1 MKKTLC
7 SLSALGSL
15 LVLSGLLTVQAE
27 ESSSNETKLGW
38 STSAEL
44 GAITTSGNTKGT
56 SITGKIDS
64 KQELEQ
70 WSNDYTFSAFFK
82 RDETEADDGQTIVE
96 TSAEKYAASA
106 KGGYKLNKD
115 TARLF
120 VFGSHVDDRFGA
132 YTEYT
137 TLAIGYGDELFKTDT
152 MSLEGEVGPGY
163 YRGKTDLEETENGM
177 IVRGAATYRWQISE
191 SARFKQTVSL
201 EYGEDNRRSI
211 AESSLT
217 AKING
222 RMQMKAAFLVQ
233 NDSKV
238 PVGKKK
244 TDTQTSLTFVYS
256 F

>member
-1 MKKTLC
+1 MKKTLFPLLALS
-7 SLSALGSL
+7 SLM
-15 LVLSGLLTVQAE
+15 TVQAE
-27 ESSSNETKLGW
+27 ESPANDVKLGW

-64 KQELEQ
+64 KQELEN
-70 WSNDYTFSAFFK
+70 WSNDYSFSAFFK
-82 RDETEADDGQTIVE
+82 RDETEADDGQTLVE

-106 KGGYKLNKD
+106 KGGYRLNKD
-115 TARLF
+115 TAKLF
-120 VFGSHVDDRFGA
+120 VYGSHVDDRFGA

-137 TLAIGYGDELFKTDT
+137 TIAVGYGDELFKNDS
-152 MSLEGEVGPGY
+152 MSLEGEIGPGY
-163 YRGKTDLEETENGM
+163 YRGKTDLEETENGI
-177 IVRGAATYRWQISE
+177 IVRSAATYRWQISE
-191 SARFKQTVSL
+191 SARFKQIVSL
-201 EYGEDNRRSI
+201 EYGEDNTRSI

-217 AKING
+217 SKING

-238 PVGKKK
+238 PTGKKK

>member
-1 MKKTLC
+1 MKNTLF

-15 LVLSGLLTVQAE
+15 LALSGLMTVQAE
-27 ESSSNETKLGW
+27 ESSSNAIKLGW

-82 RDETEADDGQTIVE
+82 RDETEANDGQTIVE

-106 KGGYKLNKD
+106 KGGYRLNKD
-115 TARLF
+115 TAKLF
-120 VFGSHVDDRFGA
+120 VYGSHIDDRFGA

-137 TLAIGYGDELFKTDT
+137 TVAVGYGDELFKTDS
-152 MSLEGEVGPGY
+152 MSLEGEIGPGY
-163 YRGKTDLEETENGM
+163 YRGQTDIGEKENGM
-177 IVRGAATYRWQISE
+177 IVRSAATYRWQISE
-191 SARFKQTVSL
+191 SARFKQMISL
-201 EYGEDNRRSI
+201 EYGEDNKRSV

-217 AKING
+217 SKING

>member
-27 ESSSNETKLGW
+27 ESPSSETKLGW

-64 KQELEQ
+64 KQELES

-82 RDETEADDGQTIVE
+82 RDETEADDGQTLVE

-120 VFGSHVDDRFGA
+120 VYGSHVDDRFGA

-137 TLAIGYGDELFKTDT
+137 TVAVGYGDELFKNDS
-152 MSLEGEVGPGY
+152 MSLEGEIGPGY
-163 YRGKTDLEETENGM
+163 YRGKTDLEETENGF
-177 IVRGAATYRWQISE
+177 IVRSAATYRWQISE

-201 EYGEDNRRSI
+201 EYGEDNRRSV

-217 AKING
+217 SKING

>member
-1 MKKTLC
+1 MNKTLC

-15 LVLSGLLTVQAE
+15 LALSCLLTVQAE
-27 ESSSNETKLGW
+27 ESPTSDIKLGW

-82 RDETEADDGQTIVE
+82 RDETTADEGQTIVE

-106 KGGYKLNKD
+106 KGGYRLDKD
-115 TARLF
+115 SARLF
-120 VFGSHVDDRFGA
+120 VYGSHVDDRFGA

-137 TLAIGYGDELFKTDT
+137 TVAVGYGDELFKTDS
-152 MSLEGEVGPGY
+152 MSLEGEIGPGY

-177 IVRGAATYRWQISE
+177 LVRSAATYRWQISE

-201 EYGEDNRRSI
+201 EYGEDNKRSI

-233 NDSKV
+233 NDSNV